1 MFLQKLFAWIRVR
14 RRGSAQQ
21 HIEEKGAPLPKCWQE
36 LLDVAKPETGRNAET
51 RSASDRNHS
60 SSGQDRNIA
69 TDHNGMAPAR
79 RSLVTPHEYVN

>member
-36 LLDVAKPETGRNAET
+36 LLEVANSKQVETPKPVVRATETT
-51 RSASDRNHS
+51 RV
-60 SSGQDRNIA
+60 QDK
-69 TDHNGMAPAR
+69 TG
-79 RSLVTPHEYVN
+79 T